1 MGLIVKVLNC
11 CCEGALSS
19 FKKVVTD
26 PKCEVLVAAFISAS
40 CTMIRYCKREMEEYN
55 DNPHAKSL
63 LNELIILLGYLSRED
78 IVIQKKLYDSG
89 LLEEIFNLPVH
100 YIMDSYLREVYIPT
114 FCCLINDNKSNLS
127 LFLKDN
133 SPQPLIKALKKE
145 MSAHLIT
152 RKASTSSLVSMAHI
166 PCEYT
171 SANY

>member
-1 MGLIVKVLNC
+1 
-11 CCEGALSS
+11 
-19 FKKVVTD
+19 
-26 PKCEVLVAAFISAS
+26 
-40 CTMIRYCKREMEEYN
+40 MEEYS

-63 LNELIILLGYLSRED
+63 LNELIIILGYLARDD
-78 IVIQKKLYDSG
+78 IEIQKKLYDSG
-89 LLEEIFNLPVH
+89 LLGEIFNLPVH

-114 FCCLINDNKSNLS
+114 FCCLIYDNKSNLN

-133 SPQPLIKALKKE
+133 SPQPIIKALKKE

-166 PCEYT
+166 SCEYT